1 MLFRLTGRRLRLPCP
16 WLVAAA
22 VFLCHFFVLT
32 AIMDGQRTSQPQ
44 SAPTQPLQQ
53 SSPGEL
59 QREFELQ
66 QLNGI
71 SENCDKARSVAVTV
85 LDDNRAR
92 LDRQAV
98 VKLHSKGTNLDTWQ
112 TTSERSELAFCNLE
126 PGSFDVEASAAGY
139 LSAHETLMV
148 TGFSEGRLEIVL
160 HRDPAALDLNENVDA
175 LPANARKDANRAIYD
190 LKSGKLT
197 EAQKR
202 LDRIYKRA
210 PSNPQLN
217 FLFGYLYL
225 QVGDLEQSETYL
237 TRSATLDPRQAP
249 TLTLLGRVQLQREH
263 NDDARKTLE
272 QAVEANSN
280 FWMAHNLLA
289 DAYLREKQYEKAQE
303 QAEIALDWS
312 KQGGKKGKNAA
323 LVAQLVMGQALIAEG
338 HRTEGIQALK
348 SFLEAN
354 ADNPARTQVEEVIA
368 DAEKAEASTSASP
381 VHPRDVTDDLAL
393 AASPATLP
401 TGSWAPP
408 KVDDTKPSLATGVAC
423 PTETVLNKSG
433 QRTQQL
439 VDDIARFS
447 AIESME
453 HDRLDGAGNLTS
465 RETRKFDYVADITQL
480 QPGLLTTEEF
490 RNSRTGVFEM
500 PDHIATVGF
509 MSLAL
514 IFHPE
519 IRKYYEMTCEGLGEW
534 HGQATWLVYFR
545 QRDKTAPFARYRNHG
560 ESWPMDLKGRAWITA
575 DNFQIVHIESDLAT
589 PLAELSAEHQIV
601 DYGPVHFARKNIDLW
616 LPQTVDIFLELNRHN
631 YHRRHSFDHFMLFSV
646 DSDSKPKSPVTMNTM
661 DHKRDQIP

>member
-1 MLFRLTGRRLRLPCP
+1 MSQHELELEMWDAMSGPCP
-16 WLVAAA
+16 KE
-22 VFLCHFFVLT
+22 
-32 AIMDGQRTSQPQ
+32 Q
-44 SAPTQPLQQ
+44 S
-53 SSPGEL
+53 
-59 QREFELQ
+59 
-66 QLNGI
+66 
-71 SENCDKARSVAVTV
+71 VVVTV
-85 LDDNRAR
+85 VDESKAR

-98 VKLHSKGTNLDTWQ
+98 IKLHSRRTNRDGWQ
-112 TTSERSELAFCNLE
+112 ATSEKSELTFCNLAMGE
-126 PGSFDVEASAAGY
+126 FDVEASAAGY
-139 LSAHETLMV
+139 LSAQETLMV

-175 LPANARKDANRAIYD
+175 LPANARKEANHAIYD
-190 LKSGKLT
+190 LKSGKLP

-217 FLFGYLYL
+217 YLFGYLYL
-225 QVGDLEQSETYL
+225 QEHDLGQAETYL
-237 TRSATLDPRQAP
+237 TRSANLDSRRAP
-249 TLTLLGRVQLQREH
+249 TLTLLGRVQLLQNH
-263 NDDARKTLE
+263 YDDAQKALE
-272 QAVEANSN
+272 QAVDADSS
-280 FWMAHNLLA
+280 FWMAHTLLA
-289 DAYLREKQYEKAQE
+289 DAYLHGKQYEKAQR
-303 QAEIALDWS
+303 QAQIALDES
-312 KQGGKKGKNAA
+312 KNDRRNSKGKNDSA
-323 LVAQLVMGQALIAEG
+323 VAQLVLGQAMIAQG
-338 HRTEGIQALK
+338 HRPEGIQVLK
-348 SFLEAN
+348 SFLQAN
-354 ADNPARTQVEEVIA
+354 ADNSVKPEVEEVIA
-368 DAEKAEASTSASP
+368 DAEKAETDSSASSA
-381 VHPRDVTDDLAL
+381 HPQDLTDDLAL
-393 AASPATLP
+393 AASSAMLP
-401 TGSWAPP
+401 TDRWAPP

-519 IRKYYEMTCEGLGEW
+519 IRKYYDMTCEGLGEW

-545 QRDKTAPFARYRNHG
+545 QRDKTAPFAEYRNHG
-560 ESWPMDLKGRAWITA
+560 ESWPMKLKGRAWITA

-646 DSDSKPKSPVTMNTM
+646 DSDSKPKSPVTMNRM
-661 DHKRDQIP
+661 DHKQDQIP